1 MSDWVGKGDREER
14 KGERIEEK
22 RDARGGNKMSS
33 SSLKETILII
43 IYF

>member
-22 RDARGGNKMSS
+22 RDARGEIKWARVV
-33 SSLKETILII
+33 LKKL
-43 IYF
+43 F